1 MRLLLVADTYPPS
14 RISGALQMRDLA
26 RALAAQGHR
35 PLVLTPAT
43 GASATSLE
51 CCDGVQVLRVRAPRT
66 KDVPYWR
73 RTLAELA
80 LPWFLL
86 RGLRRSALADEA
98 WEGVVWY
105 SPSIFL
111 GPVARAVKRH
121 HRCRGY
127 LIVRDLFPDWAVDAG
142 VMRKGGVPY
151 RLFKAIERYQYRQA
165 DVIGVQTPSNAP
177 LVARDAPAA
186 TRIEVLHNWL
196 SPPPVV
202 GVAAVGAVSAGVG
215 ATAASAAA
223 TVDAAAAIDAAA
235 DAVVVALHHL
245 EGRTNFVYAGNMGVA
260 QDMDAFVDL
269 ARRMR
274 ERTDVGFVFVGRG
287 SETARLKMA
296 AQGLPNLRV
305 LDEVDPADLPGL
317 LARCHVGIVAL
328 HPAHNTHNIPG
339 KLLTYLHAGLPV
351 LARVN
356 PNNDLVAL
364 VEQER
369 VGRVVAGDDAMQ
381 LHAHA
386 LALADDPALR
396 DAMGRSGRALALRMF
411 SPESAARDVVAALH
425 PP

>member
-26 RALAAQGHR
+26 RALVDQGHR
-35 PLVLTPAT
+35 PLVLTPANS
-43 GASATSLE
+43 GAAVSLACE
-51 CCDGVQVLRVRAPRT
+51 DGVEVLRVRAPRT

-73 RTLAELA
+73 RTLAEFA
-80 LPWFLL
+80 LPWILL
-86 RGLRRSALADEA
+86 RGLRRSTLADEV

-105 SPSIFL
+105 SPTIFL
-111 GPVARAVKRH
+111 GPVAKAVKRRH
-121 HRCRGY
+121 GCSGY

-142 VMRKGGVPY
+142 VMRKSGVPY
-151 RLFKAIERYQYRQA
+151 RLFKAIERHQYRQA

-177 LVARDAPAA
+177 LVAHDAPAA

-202 GVAAVGAVSAGVG
+202 
-215 ATAASAAA
+215 
-223 TVDAAAAIDAAA
+223 A
-235 DAVVVALHHL
+235 DARPVPLRHL
-245 EGRTNFVYAGNMGVA
+245 EGRINFVYAGNMGVA
-260 QDMDAFVDL
+260 QDMDAFVAL
-269 ARRMR
+269 AHRMR

-287 SETARLKMA
+287 SEATRLKMA

>member
-26 RALAAQGHR
+26 HALAEQGHQ

-43 GASATSLE
+43 GAAATSLE
-51 CCDGVQVLRVRAPRT
+51 CDDGVQVLRVLAPRT

-80 LPWFLL
+80 LPWILL
-86 RGLRRSALADEA
+86 RGLRRSALASEA

-111 GPVARAVKRH
+111 GPVARAVKRR

-177 LVARDAPAA
+177 LVARDAPAT

-196 SPPPVV
+196 SPPVV
-202 GVAAVGAVSAGVG
+202 GAG
-215 ATAASAAA
+215 
-223 TVDAAAAIDAAA
+223 DAP
-235 DAVVVALHHL
+235 VALDHL

-274 ERTDVGFVFVGRG
+274 ERVDVGFVFVGRG
-287 SETARLKMA
+287 SETARLKIA
-296 AQGLPNLRV
+296 AQGLPNLLV

-328 HPAHNTHNIPG
+328 HPSHSTHNIPG

-381 LHAHA
+381 LHAQA
-386 LALADDPALR
+386 LALVDDPALR
-396 DAMGRSGRALALRMF
+396 DAMGSSGRTLALRMF
-411 SPESAARDVVAALH
+411 SPGSAARDVVAALRGYE
-425 PP
+425 P